1 MGKMKQYALGAC
13 LFTFLFVVI
22 GGGLHLNPGGAFLAA
37 LSGTPLMIHIFN
49 RWLEGHAGGRDL
61 VDREGTRPLVRRQ
74 AGRSEEGPHMLRGP
88 TDDRESAVPLVEAS
102 AIR

>member
-1 MGKMKQYALGAC
+1 MGKMRQYALGAC

-49 RWLEGHAGGRDL
+49 RWLESQTAQN
-61 VDREGTRPLVRRQ
+61 GTRPLVRRQ
-74 AGRSEEGPHMLRGP
+74 AGRSEEGPHMLPGADRRPRVNGAAGRGFS
-88 TDDRESAVPLVEAS
+88 DSLGRVHG
-102 AIR
+102 

>member
-1 MGKMKQYALGAC
+1 VDKTKQYALGAC

-49 RWLEGHAGGRDL
+49 RCLESHTARNGM
-61 VDREGTRPLVRRQ
+61 RPLVRRQ
-74 AGRSEEGPHMLRGP
+74 AGGSEEGPHMLRSP
-88 TDDRESAVPLVEAS
+88 TDDRESTMPPVEDS

>member
-13 LFTFLFVVI
+13 LFAFLFVVV

-49 RWLEGHAGGRDL
+49 RWLESRVARN
-61 VDREGTRPLVRRQ
+61 GTQRLVRRQ
-74 AGRSEEGPHMLRGP
+74 AGRSEEGPHMLRSP
-88 TDDRESAVPLVEAS
+88 TDGAEATVPPVEAS

>member
-1 MGKMKQYALGAC
+1 VGKMKQYALGAC
-13 LFTFLFVVI
+13 LFTFLFVVV

-49 RWLEGHAGGRDL
+49 RWLERQTARND
-61 VDREGTRPLVRRQ
+61 TQPLVRRQ
-74 AGRSEEGPHMLRGP
+74 AGRSEEGPHMLRSP
-88 TDDRESAVPLVEAS
+88 TDDRESTVPPVEES

>member
-1 MGKMKQYALGAC
+1 VGKMKQYALGAC

-49 RWLEGHAGGRDL
+49 LWLESQTARNGA
-61 VDREGTRPLVRRQ
+61 RPLVRRQ
-74 AGRSEEGPHMLRGP
+74 AGRSEEGRHMHRGP
-88 TDDRESAVPLVEAS
+88 TDGGEATVPPAEDS

>member
-1 MGKMKQYALGAC
+1 MGKMQQYALGTC

-49 RWLEGHAGGRDL
+49 RWFESQTARNGK
-61 VDREGTRPLVRRQ
+61 RPLVRRQ
-74 AGRSEEGPHMLRGP
+74 AGRREEGPHMLRSP
-88 TDDRESAVPLVEAS
+88 TYDAESMVPPVEDS

>member
-1 MGKMKQYALGAC
+1 VGKMKQYALGAC

-49 RWLEGHAGGRDL
+49 RWLENQTGGRDL
-61 VDREGTRPLVRRQ
+61 VAGNGTRPLLRRQ
-74 AGRSEEGPHMLRGP
+74 VSRSEEGPHMLRGP
-88 TDDRESAVPLVEAS
+88 TNAAQATVSPVED
-102 AIR
+102 

>member
-49 RWLEGHAGGRDL
+49 RWLESQTARN
-61 VDREGTRPLVRRQ
+61 GTRLLVRRQ

-88 TDDRESAVPLVEAS
+88 TNAAEATVS
-102 AIR
+102 PVKD

>member
-1 MGKMKQYALGAC
+1 MAKMKRYALSAC

-49 RWLEGHAGGRDL
+49 RWFESQEGGPDL
-61 VDREGTRPLVRRQ
+61 VARNDPRPPVHRQ
-74 AGRSEEGPHMLRGP
+74 ASRSESGPHMFRGP
-88 TDDRESAVPLVEAS
+88 TDGAESKVSPVGD
-102 AIR
+102 

>member
-1 MGKMKQYALGAC
+1 VGKMKQYALGAC
-13 LFTFLFVVI
+13 LFTFLFVVV
-22 GGGLHLNPGGAFLAA
+22 GGGLHLNPGGALLAA

-49 RWLEGHAGGRDL
+49 RWLGGQTAQND
-61 VDREGTRPLVRRQ
+61 TQPLVRRQ

-88 TDDRESAVPLVEAS
+88 TDGTEAAAPPVEDS

>member
-13 LFTFLFVVI
+13 LFTFLFVVV

-49 RWLEGHAGGRDL
+49 RWLESQAGGRDL
-61 VDREGTRPLVRRQ
+61 APRNGARALVRRQ

-88 TDDRESAVPLVEAS
+88 TNAAEATVSPVED
-102 AIR
+102 

>member
-1 MGKMKQYALGAC
+1 MRQYALGAC

-49 RWLEGHAGGRDL
+49 RWLEGQAEGRDL
-61 VDREGTRPLVRRQ
+61 VARNGTRPLVLRQ
-74 AGRSEEGPHMLRGP
+74 AGRSEEGPHMLRRP
-88 TDDRESAVPLVEAS
+88 TDDAELAVPPVEDS

>member
-13 LFTFLFVVI
+13 QFTFLFVVV

-49 RWLEGHAGGRDL
+49 RWLESQTARNGMRL
-61 VDREGTRPLVRRQ
+61 LVRRQ
-74 AGRSEEGPHMLRGP
+74 AGRSEEGPHMLRSQ
-88 TDDRESAVPLVEAS
+88 TDDAEATMPPVEDS

>member
-13 LFTFLFVVI
+13 LFTFLFVVV

-37 LSGTPLMIHIFN
+37 LSGTPLTIHIFN
-49 RWLEGHAGGRDL
+49 RWLESQTARN
-61 VDREGTRPLVRRQ
+61 GTRPLERRQ
-74 AGRSEEGPHMLRGP
+74 ASRSEEGPHMLRSP
-88 TDDRESAVPLVEAS
+88 TDGAESTVPPVEDS